1 MAESTS
7 EVDICNSALT
17 LLGEDLIIDLP
28 DGSTRSILCA
38 QHYHKQRNAVLRAY
52 PWGFALK
59 RASLAQLATGPA
71 FGYANAFAIPSDC
84 LRVWNIEHLDRTDW
98 KREGQTIVT
107 DEASVNALYIAKIT
121 DPQQFDSLFIDA
133 LAPRL
138 AATICVAITAKRTL
152 AADLWNL
159 YKAKIDEA
167 EEIDSQEGE
176 PEAVDDYHEIITDR

>member
-17 LLGEDLIIDLP
+17 LLGEDVILDLP
-28 DGSTRSILCA
+28 DGSTRSILCN
-38 QHYHKQRNAVLRAY
+38 QHYHKQRNACLRAY
-52 PWGFALK
+52 PWAFALK
-59 RASLAQLATGPA
+59 RASFAPLATAPDW
-71 FGYANAFAIPSDC
+71 GYSAAFAVPSDC
-84 LRVWNIEHLDRTDW
+84 LRVWNIEHVSKTDW

-107 DEASVNALYIAKIT
+107 DESTINGLYIAKIT
-121 DPQQFDSLFIDA
+121 DPAQFDSLFIDA
-133 LAPRL
+133 LAARL
-138 AATICVAITAKRTL
+138 AATICVAITAKRPL

-176 PEAVDDYHEIITDR
+176 PEAIDDDHSIISDR